1 MMLKRLSPFSSR
13 ESSWSGL
20 FLTTSF
26 SVFAYALLEWLFLT
40 TKPSAIAILPFSE
53 KLRILLLSFALV
65 NGAAYLLLAGLLV
78 VWLVLRWNLWKRLGV
93 LLPAGILSGLTLLL
107 VDNFTYTLFH
117 FGVSTSAGWSRALY
131 LLGFLIVLY
140 LWTRE
145 VSGWLA
151 GLTIRQQGKRAWI
164 TPAALSGLT
173 VLLLG
178 LTYVSP
184 QAVHPPLW
192 SAGAAARKTLPHIL
206 LITADGLNANHL
218 SAYGYERDT
227 TPNLRRLAEHSLV
240 GENAYSN
247 SANTAGGVVA
257 ILTGKYPT
265 TNRLLYPPDAL
276 KGENAFQHLPYILK
290 TYGYTSV
297 QYSFPYFVDAY
308 TLNIQSGF
316 DVANGTVFR
325 QSAFLSRLQ
334 NLFDESSAGYLY
346 ELINRLADRLRHIF
360 FLKDM
365 TNYRLLLPTN
375 PQALPFEYRDEENLH
390 QVLDTLTTSNK
401 PVFAHLH
408 WMGTHPL
415 GRKFYPKVQVFSQG
429 QSVETQ
435 GEFNPDFYDDKILEF
450 DQALGEILDT
460 LDASGLMD
468 QTIVVI
474 ASDHGFMFNNL
485 ARLPW
490 IIHFPEDAYA
500 RRIRQEVQ
508 NIDIAPT
515 LLEYLGI
522 PIPEWMEGN
531 SVLRADP
538 GNRLIFGTGVGDT
551 VRTENGFL
559 VEETVNPPFYNF
571 GFVSVVSCNQ
581 WHRLKLNSRIWESGQ
596 IADGTAP
603 CTPIAEEEAFRLIV
617 QHLQERGFDT
627 STLSSFAVVQ
637 RP

>member
-1 MMLKRLSPFSSR
+1 MLKRLSPFSTR
-13 ESSWSGL
+13 EPTWSGL
-20 FLTTSF
+20 FLMTSL
-26 SVFAYALLEWLFLT
+26 SALIYALMEWLFLT
-40 TKPSAIAILPFSE
+40 TKPSAIAILPISE
-53 KLRILLLSFALV
+53 KIRILLLSFALL
-65 NGAAYLLLAGLLV
+65 NSAAFALLAGLGAG
-78 VWLVLRWNLWKRLGV
+78 WLFFRWHIWKRLGI

-107 VDNFTYTLFH
+107 VDNFTYTLFR
-117 FGVSTSAGWSRALY
+117 FGVSTSVGWSRALY
-131 LLGFLIVLY
+131 LLGFAIILL

-151 GLTIRQQGKRAWI
+151 AWANRSQRRRLWMA
-164 TPAALSGLT
+164 PAALAGLT
-173 VLLLG
+173 VALLA
-178 LTYVSP
+178 LTYIPP
-184 QAVHPPLW
+184 QATHPPLW
-192 SAGAAARKTLPHIL
+192 NAGASARKNLPHIL

-227 TPNLRRLAEHSLV
+227 TPRLQQLAERSLV

-325 QSAFLSRLQ
+325 QSAFLTRLQ
-334 NLFDESSAGYLY
+334 TFFDEASAGYLY
-346 ELINRLADRLRHIF
+346 ELINRIADRIRHIF
-360 FLKDM
+360 FLKTM

-375 PQALPFEYRDEENLH
+375 PQALPFEYRDEENLK
-390 QVLDTLTTSNK
+390 QVLDALTASDK

-415 GRKFYPKVQVFSQG
+415 GRKFYPRVQVFSQG
-429 QSVETQ
+429 QSVDQQ

-450 DQALGEILDT
+450 DQALGQILDT
-460 LDASGLMD
+460 LEAHGLAD
-468 QTIVVI
+468 QTVLVI
-474 ASDHGFMFNNL
+474 ASDHGFIFNNL

-490 IIHFPEDAYA
+490 IIHFPKDAYA
-500 RRIRQEVQ
+500 RRIQQEVQ
-508 NIDIAPT
+508 NIDLAPT
-515 LLEYLGI
+515 LLEYLDI
-522 PIPEWMEGN
+522 PIPGWMEGQ

-538 GNRLIFGTGVGDT
+538 GNRPIFGTGVGDT
-551 VRTENGFL
+551 VKTENGFL
-559 VEETVNPPFYNF
+559 VEETVKPPFYNF
-571 GFVSVVSCNQ
+571 GFVSVISCNR
-581 WHRLKLNSRIWESGQ
+581 WYRLKLNSRIWETGQ
-596 IADGTAP
+596 IPDGTAP
-603 CTPIAEEEAFRLIV
+603 CRPIPEEEAFRLIV

-627 STLSSFAVVQ
+627 GTLNSFSVVK